1 MGPKVVLHMLA
12 RVVKRNDLGFL
23 VVMVGSSKLMTE
35 RIKYFALVQAKPWV
49 VDAMDPLEIC
59 GRACIVLD
67 LTHDQDNIPSVP
79 K

>member
-35 RIKYFALVQAKPWV
+35 RIKYFALV
-49 VDAMDPLEIC
+49 
-59 GRACIVLD
+59 
-67 LTHDQDNIPSVP
+67 
-79 K
+79 